1 MGVGTGDPAVAVRA
15 DETVERRAPTAAE
28 VAWIVLVPCAL
39 AALLAIVLLGPPLG
53 RLLFP
58 PDPNGLWPPEWWEAR
73 GNPEPV
79 KHGRYV
85 VAALAPLLL
94 TAAIVAGTRRAPR
107 LDPITIRELVRAG
120 RGLALLLVAV
130 AVLGQHEVLAVEA
143 IPRPPVFG
151 VGTIAVAAALVVA
164 TLLAMRSPRI
174 SELVARGARETPRR
188 RYALL
193 ALVTLVAAAWMVRA
207 VYTDAM
213 TEDLGRLSWTLNDVF
228 AVLNGRT
235 PLVDFNPIYGKL
247 LPYPLAPVIATFGTT
262 ALVFTITTATLSV
275 LALIA
280 VYAIFRRV
288 VRSSSLALG
297 LFVPFLAL
305 TSTGVPLSAMLLPAM
320 WPMRYGGAF
329 LIAWLTARLLD
340 GCRPR
345 QAWVLFFV
353 GALVTVNTVE
363 FGVAAVGAS
372 IAALLCARPPRSL
385 RDALT
390 LTAHVAGG
398 TLGGVALVVLFTLA
412 RSGELPDLG
421 LFAEWPR
428 IFTNMGWFALPVP
441 RASLHLAIYATYVA
455 AIAVATVRVVRG
467 EHDVLLTAM
476 TAWSGV
482 FGLGSTGYYIGR
494 PDDLK
499 LVGMFGAWG
508 FALALLTVV
517 TVHALAARDWRRPA
531 LAELL
536 VLFGFAL
543 AVCSIT
549 RFPLPSS
556 EYDRLT
562 RPWPAPQYRAAAE
575 AFVHERTRAGETVV
589 ILLPMGHRIAYELGL
604 DNVSPYAYTNAIVTR
619 EQLRRVID
627 TARREGAHTIFV
639 PDTTAALA
647 LDGQTARAQVKAYAA
662 AGFTV
667 RSAEG
672 GMLELSDR

>member
-1 MGVGTGDPAVAVRA
+1 MGVGTGEAAAAAASVDAPR
-15 DETVERRAPTAAE
+15 ERRAPTAAE
-28 VAWIVLVPCAL
+28 IAWIALVPWAL
-39 AALLAIVLLGPPLG
+39 VSLLAILLLGSPVG

-58 PDPNGLWPPEWWEAR
+58 PDPHGLWPSEWWEAQ
-73 GNPEPV
+73 GTPEPV
-79 KHGRYV
+79 KHGRFV
-85 VAALAPLLL
+85 LAALAPLLL
-94 TAAIVAGTRRAPR
+94 AGVIVAAARRAPR
-107 LDPITIRELVRAG
+107 LDPRLLRALVRAAQ
-120 RGLALLLVAV
+120 LFALLFVVV
-130 AVLGQHEVLAVEA
+130 AVLGQHEVLAAEA

-151 VGTIAVAAALVVA
+151 VGRLAAAAALVAAALA
-164 TLLAMRSPRI
+164 AMRSPRVAAR
-174 SELVARGARETPRR
+174 VARATRETPRR
-188 RYALL
+188 RWALL
-193 ALVTLVAAAWMVRA
+193 TLAVLVAAAWMVRA

-228 AVLNGRT
+228 AVLDGRT

-247 LPYPLAPVIATFGTT
+247 LPYLLAPVIAASGT
-262 ALVFTITTATLSV
+262 ALAFTLATTTLSV
-275 LALIA
+275 LALIG

-288 VRSSSLALG
+288 VRSSSLAVA

-305 TSTGVPLSAMLLPAM
+305 TSTGVPLSALLLPAM

-345 QAWVLFFV
+345 QPWVLFLV

-363 FGVAAVGAS
+363 FGAAAIAGSV
-372 IAALLCARPPRSL
+372 AALLCARPPRSL
-385 RDALT
+385 REL
-390 LTAHVAGG
+390 LGLGAHVAGG
-398 TLGGVALVVLFTLA
+398 GLGGLALVALLTLA
-412 RSGELPDLG
+412 RAGELPDPG

-441 RASLHLAIYATYVA
+441 RASLHLAVYATYAA

-467 EHDVLLTAM
+467 ERDLLTAM

-482 FGLGSTGYYIGR
+482 FGLVSTGYYVAR

-499 LVGMFGAWG
+499 LVGTFGAWA

-517 TVHALAARDWRRPA
+517 VVQALAARGWRRPA

-556 EYDRLT
+556 EYERLT
-562 RPWPAPQYRAAAE
+562 RPWPAPQYRVAAE
-575 AFVHERTRAGETVV
+575 AFVRAGTRPGETVV
-589 ILLPMGHRIAYELGL
+589 ILLPMGHRIAYEQGL
-604 DNVSPYAYTNAIVTR
+604 DNVAPYSMQNAIVTR
-619 EQLRRVID
+619 EQLRRVVD
-627 TARREGAHTIFV
+627 TARREGAHEIFV
-639 PDTTAALA
+639 PDTTATLA
-647 LDGQTARAQVKAYAA
+647 LDGQTARAQLKAYVA
-662 AGFTV
+662 AGFEV
-667 RSAEG
+667 RAAAPP